1 MLWSETTG
9 DDTGCWAPPHQRPVS
24 YGMGAPDSARGGKQG
39 TAEASLCDAASQ
51 SQMFNKHH
59 RDQRVIGVGQV
70 AGASPVIFDGALSFG
85 RRSVPRRGHN
95 HNRFLPNR
103 GARNVF
109 SFCRNPFYFDLAAR
123 MFSVIV

>member
-1 MLWSETTG
+1 MTPAAGLRLTSDQSHTAWERQT
-9 DDTGCWAPPHQRPVS
+9 APEAVNKARPKPR
-24 YGMGAPDSARGGKQG
+24 Y
-39 TAEASLCDAASQ
+39 AASQ

-70 AGASPVIFDGALSFG
+70 AGASPVIFDGTLSFG

-103 GARNVF
+103 SAPNVF